1 MVEYLTIEAFCA
13 VVTLLCTIVWAVVIR
28 PLQVA
33 ISELKE
39 LISDIR
45 NDMKLESEKRA
56 NIEIRVSVLEERV
69 DNLEG
74 DTK

>member
-1 MVEYLTIEAFCA
+1 MENLTTEALCA
-13 VVTLLCTIVWAVVIR
+13 VVTLLCTIIWAVVIR

>member
-1 MVEYLTIEAFCA
+1 MENLTLEALCA
-13 VVTLLCTIVWAVVIR
+13 VVTLLCTIIWAVVIR

-45 NDMKLESEKRA
+45 NDMRESIIWKGIQNE
-56 NIEIRVSVLEERV
+56 VY
-69 DNLEG
+69 G
-74 DTK
+74 